1 MTKYI
6 VRASRNLDYSFIVE
20 ANSKEEA
27 EEVYGRLNRDGLND
41 AISDVAIGDLDVVW
55 DVEETTSDAKTYKE
69 NGGWEQRQDL
79 AF

>member
-27 EEVYGRLNRDGLND
+27 EEVYYRLRGDGLND

-55 DVEETTSDAKTYKE
+55 DVEEATSDAKTYKE

>member
-41 AISDVAIGDLDVVW
+41 AISEVRCGDLDVVW
-55 DVEETTSDAKTYKE
+55 DVEEAPSDAKTYKE
-69 NGGWEQRQDL
+69 DGGWETQQDL
-79 AF
+79 MF